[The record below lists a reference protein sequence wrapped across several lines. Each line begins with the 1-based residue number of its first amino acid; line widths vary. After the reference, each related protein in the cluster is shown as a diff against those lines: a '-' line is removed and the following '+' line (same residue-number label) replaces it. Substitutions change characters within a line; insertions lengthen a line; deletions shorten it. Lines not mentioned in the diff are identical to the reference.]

1 MQSPGKDFFQA
12 YWKPLASAVLI
23 LSGLIAIFFIY
34 SPVLFLVYCLAAAWT
49 SWDIYA
55 YAAGKRFHVAPG
67 IWAEADDSP
76 ERRRNILALSLV
88 LYLCFSALVI
98 YSLYQL

>member
-1 MQSPGKDFFQA
+1 MQSQDKDFFQA
-12 YWKPLASAVLI
+12 YWKLLASAVLI

-55 YAAGKRFHVAPG
+55 YAVGKRFHVAPG
-67 IWAEADDSP
+67 IWADADDSL
-76 ERRRNILALSLV
+76 ERRRNVLALSLV

-98 YSLYQL
+98 YNLYQL

>member
-1 MQSPGKDFFQA
+1 MQSQDKDFFQA
-12 YWKPLASAVLI
+12 YWKLLAPAVLV

-34 SPVLFLVYCLAAAWT
+34 SPVLLLVYVLAAAWT
-49 SWDIYA
+49 SWGIYA

-67 IWAEADDSP
+67 IWAEATDSP
-76 ERRRNILALSLV
+76 ERRRNILALSLL

-98 YSLYQL
+98 YSLYRL

>member
-1 MQSPGKDFFQA
+1 MQHQDKDFFQA
-12 YWKPLASAVLI
+12 YWRLLAPAVLV

-34 SPVLFLVYCLAAAWT
+34 SPVLLLVYCLAAAWT

-67 IWAEADDSP
+67 IWAEATDSP

-88 LYLCFSALVI
+88 LYLCFSAFVV
-98 YSLYQL
+98 YNLYRL